1 MGVAAVVTRRLL
13 WAMPSAILVTALL
26 FFSVAGLLGS
36 PAALMLGQD
45 ATPQGIAELN
55 ARLGFD
61 RPLLVQYLDW
71 MGRALVGDFGRSY
84 STHQTVAQGILPRL
98 PVTLELGVLAI
109 ALASTVAVV
118 VNSITAGRAVIRP
131 VATTLAVAG
140 ITLPNFALGL
150 SLVFLFSVELG
161 WLPSIGWAPWSA
173 GPWTH
178 FKHILLPV
186 LTLSAYYY
194 GSFTLIYRAEYDAV
208 SRRTFVRVAEAK
220 GLSRPRVSF
229 RHVMPNAI
237 MPVITYVG
245 LSLGQLMGGAV
256 VTESLFSVPGIGS
269 LLVESILAR
278 DYPVML
284 AIGMITI
291 AAVIVMN
298 AAADALYGVVNP
310 QIRFK

>member
-1 MGVAAVVTRRLL
+1 MITVVGQRLL
-13 WAMPSAILVTALL
+13 WAIPSAILITALL

-61 RPLLVQYLDW
+61 RPLLTQYLDW
-71 MGRALVGDFGRSY
+71 MGKALVGDFGASY
-84 STHQTVAQGILPRL
+84 STHQTVAQAILPRL

-109 ALASTVAVV
+109 GLAGMVAVV
-118 VNSITAGRAVIRP
+118 INSITTGRTVIRP
-131 VATTLAVAG
+131 VATALAVVG

-150 SLVFLFSVELG
+150 SLIFLFSVKLG
-161 WLPSIGWAPWSA
+161 WLPSIGWSPWSSGLGA
-173 GPWTH
+173 HLT
-178 FKHILLPV
+178 HILLPV

-194 GSFTLIYRAEYDAV
+194 GSFTLVYRAEYDAI
-208 SRRTFVRVAEAK
+208 SRRLFVRVAKAK
-220 GLSRPRVSF
+220 GLSERQVSF
-229 RHVMPNAI
+229 RHVLPNAI

-256 VTESLFSVPGIGS
+256 VTESLFSIPGIGS
-269 LLVESILAR
+269 LLVESILSR

-284 AIGMITI
+284 AIGMVTI
-291 AAVIVMN
+291 AAVVTMN
-298 AAADALYGVVNP
+298 AAADALYSVANP
-310 QIRFK
+310 QIRLR

>member
-1 MGVAAVVTRRLL
+1 VLIVLSRRIL
-13 WAMPSAILVTALL
+13 WAIPSALVITALL

-45 ATPQGIAELN
+45 ATPAAIAELN

-61 RPLLVQYLDW
+61 RPLIVQYVDW
-71 MGRALVGDFGRSY
+71 MKGALTGDFGRSY
-84 STHQTVAQGILPRL
+84 STHQTVADAILPRL

-109 ALASTVAVV
+109 ALATLTAVV
-118 VNSITAGRAVIRP
+118 INSITTGRRFVRP
-131 VATTLAVAG
+131 VATALAVVG

-150 SLVFLFSVELG
+150 SLIFMFSVELG

-173 GPWTH
+173 GLQTH
-178 FKHILLPV
+178 ATHILLPV

-194 GSFTLIYRAEYDAV
+194 GSFTLIYRAEFDAV
-208 SRRTFVRVAEAK
+208 RQRLFVRVAKAK
-220 GLSRPRVSF
+220 GLSDSKVAF
-229 RHVMPNAI
+229 RHVLPNAI
-237 MPVITYVG
+237 LPVITYVG

-256 VTESLFSVPGIGS
+256 VTESLFSIPGIGS
-269 LLVESILAR
+269 LLVDSILAR

-291 AAVIVMN
+291 GAVVFMN
-298 AAADALYGVVNP
+298 ALADALYAVANP
-310 QIRFK
+310 QIRIN